1 MTLLINVAFVA
12 VYCVLCG
19 DAGPSAVRL
28 QGPGGER
35 SRGCVQ
41 GAEVM
46 GGAFSDLPPCPPWVD
61 DKERCRIGDTILSRS
76 QCLDIMTEKEYLAL
90 SRSQPETMSLPPS
103 PPRPLNIMV
112 SPPGWSGGGSP
123 PGGWAQSHPPSP
135 PGSHFGPPGISSD
148 NMMKDTDVL
157 PPGHKNSRWYSR
169 RHSSPLGSMPGSVPS
184 PPGVHVPSQMIR
196 AFQRRNWR
204 RRAPKTW
211 TRRRSGNRRSR
222 KQNREQRSSSLRRR
236 SRRNRKYGGLS
247 APPGV
252 HQL

>member
-1 MTLLINVAFVA
+1 MTPLINVAFAV
-12 VYCVLCG
+12 VYCVVYG
-19 DAGPSAVRL
+19 EAGPPALRL
-28 QGPGGER
+28 QAPGRER

-46 GGAFSDLPPCPPWVD
+46 GGAFADLPPCPPWVD

-90 SRSQPETMSLPPS
+90 SRSRPETMSLPPS
-103 PPRPLNIMV
+103 PPRPVNIMV
-112 SPPGWSGGGSP
+112 SPPGWPSGGSP

-135 PGSHFGPPGISSD
+135 PGSHFGPPGSSSD
-148 NMMKDTDVL
+148 SMMKDSDIL
-157 PPGHKNSRWYSR
+157 APGHKNSRWYSR
-169 RHSSPLGSMPGSVPS
+169 GRSSSLGSMPGSAPS
-184 PPGVHVPSQMIR
+184 SPGRNGPNQMVR
-196 AFQRRNWR
+196 AVQRRNWR

-222 KQNREQRSSSLRRR
+222 KQNREQRGRSSRRR
-236 SRRNRKYGGLS
+236 SRKARKYGGLS
-247 APPGV
+247 APPRA